1 MASNRG
7 LEKRMPFPERDPKE
21 RIRDFGEVALGFKA
35 EDAIKEAQRCLECKR
50 SPTSKICIDGCP
62 VEIDIPSFIKAIKK
76 GDFEEAIRIIK
87 DRNSLPAVCGRVC
100 PWEKQCEAF
109 CTLGRR
115 WEPVSIGRLERFVA
129 DLEHQRGLQI
139 PELPPRNG
147 KKVAIVGSGPAG
159 LTAAAELAKIGYE
172 VTIFEALHAP
182 GGVLLYGI
190 PEFRLPKVIVEA
202 EVEYIRRLG
211 VNILTD
217 IVIGKTLTLDEL
229 LADFN
234 AVFIATGAG
243 LPQWL
248 GISGESLNGVYSA
261 NEFLTRVN
269 LMKAYRF
276 PDYDTPIKVGRVVV
290 TIGGG
295 NVAMDCA
302 RTALRLGV
310 EKSIVV
316 YRRSEKEMP
325 ARGEE
330 VERAKA
336 EGVEFLFLTNP
347 KRFLGDE
354 KGWVRKVECLR
365 MELGEPDA
373 SGRRRPIAKPG
384 SEFLIDADTVI
395 IAIGQAPNPLIPRTT
410 EGLKTREDGTIL
422 VDTQGRTSK
431 PGVFA
436 GGDIT
441 TGDATVVEAIGAG
454 RRVAKEIHRYL
465 SLKEP
470 WPRL

>member
-1 MASNRG
+1 
-7 LEKRMPFPERDPKE
+7 MPFPERDPKE
-21 RIRDFGEVALGFKA
+21 RIRDFGEVALGFT
-35 EDAIKEAQRCLECKR
+35 EENAIREAQRCLGCKR
-50 SPTSKICIDGCP
+50 TPSSKICIDGCP
-62 VEIDIPSFIKAIKK
+62 VEIDIPGFIKAIRE
-76 GDFEEAIRIIK
+76 GDFEKAINIIK
-87 DRNSLPAVCGRVC
+87 DRNSLPAICGRVC

-109 CTLGRR
+109 CVLGRR
-115 WEPVSIGRLERFVA
+115 FEPVSIGRLERFVA
-129 DLEHQRGLQI
+129 DWEHKRGLQI
-139 PELPPRNG
+139 PKLPPKNG
-147 KKVAIVGSGPAG
+147 KKVAVVGSGPAG
-159 LTAAAELAKIGYE
+159 LTAAAELAKMGYE

-182 GGVLLYGI
+182 GGVLIYGI
-190 PEFRLPKVIVEA
+190 PEFRLPKSIVEA
-202 EVEYIRRLG
+202 EVRYVEGLG
-211 VNILTD
+211 VRIVTD
-217 IVIGKTLTLDEL
+217 VVIGKTLTVDEL
-229 LADFN
+229 LESFQ
-234 AVFIATGAG
+234 AVFIASGAG
-243 LPQWL
+243 LPLWL
-248 GISGESLNGVYSA
+248 GIPGESLNGIYSA

-276 PDYDTPIKVGRVVV
+276 PDYDTPIKLGKVAV

-316 YRRSEKEMP
+316 YRRSEDEMP
-325 ARGEE
+325 ARREE
-330 VERAKA
+330 ILRAKE

-395 IAIGQAPNPLIPRTT
+395 VAIGQAPNPLIPKTT
-410 EGLKTREDGTIL
+410 PGLKTRKDGTIL
-422 VDTQGRTSK
+422 VDPKGRTSK
-431 PGVFA
+431 PRVFA

-441 TGDATVVEAIGAG
+441 TGDATVIEAIGAG
-454 RRVAKEIHRYL
+454 RRVAMEIHSFL
-465 SLKEP
+465 SLGQP
-470 WPRL
+470 WPEL